1 MMWPFR
7 KAAPPEQRADYSESA
22 IRAIIAGASGQG
34 PADWKETSAAITA
47 ASLVGRSLAVA
58 TLEGATADR
67 TGLTSAVL
75 HDLGCAFVMEGE
87 ALYRINVAGSGTVA
101 LYRVSDWDVIG
112 GPDPATW
119 RYRVTVAGP
128 TSNRQEVLPAEAVFH
143 PRINASPQEPHKGRA
158 SIAIAAQSAR
168 LAAGVER
175 QLANEANQPSG
186 QVLPAPLGT
195 IETNDLDA
203 LKADL
208 RALAGRTSLVPS
220 MASGWIEDRRAGG
233 PADWRPQ
240 RLGFNPPEPVATIRE
255 TMFRELL
262 AAAGVPPDLFVTGG
276 QTAKRE
282 ALRQFLHSTL
292 QPMADV
298 IRAEA
303 RAKLA
308 ANVKF
313 DFAGLYASDVQGRAR
328 AFQSMVGGG
337 MDLERAAA
345 LSGLLIPDD
354 AAG

>member
-1 MMWPFR
+1 MNLWPF
-7 KAAPPEQRADYSESA
+7 KKSVPEHRADYTEAA
-22 IRAIIAGASGQG
+22 IRAIIAGATGQG
-34 PADWKETSAAITA
+34 PADWKETSAAVTA
-47 ASLVGRSLAVA
+47 AALVGRSLSVA
-58 TLEGATADR
+58 TLDGATPDR

-87 ALYRINVAGSGTVA
+87 ALYRIDVALSGQVS

-128 TSNRQEVLPAEAVFH
+128 TRNQQQVLPAEAVFH
-143 PRINASPQEPHKGRA
+143 PRVNSSPQEPHKGRA

-186 QVLPAPLGT
+186 QVLPAPL
-195 IETNDLDA
+195 DA
-203 LKADL
+203 IGEEGLTELKADL

-220 MASGWIEDRRAGG
+220 MAAGWAEGRAVA
-233 PADWRPQ
+233 PADWTPK

-292 QPMADV
+292 QPLADV
-298 IRAEA
+298 IRSEA

-308 ANVKF
+308 ADVSF

-337 MDLERAAA
+337 MDISQAAA

-354 AAG
+354 TAS